1 MIVNCL
7 KIDNLDIG
15 AAGPYLSGLLTIPSP
30 PKNIVTR
37 RKVVWYLRK
46 IMVMNAI
53 LHH

>member
-15 AAGPYLSGLLTIPSP
+15 AAGPYLSGLLTIPPP
-30 PKNIVTR
+30 PKNIVTS
-37 RKVVWYLRK
+37 RKVVWYLV
-46 IMVMNAI
+46 ISMFMNAI